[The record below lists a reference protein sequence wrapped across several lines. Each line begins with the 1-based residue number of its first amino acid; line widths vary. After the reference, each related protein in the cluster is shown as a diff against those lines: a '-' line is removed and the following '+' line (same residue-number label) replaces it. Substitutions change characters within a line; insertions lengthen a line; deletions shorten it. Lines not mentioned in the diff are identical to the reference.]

1 MLLGA
6 RVRADGDVIEIEGG
20 RALRGASVASHDD
33 HRLAMTF
40 AVAGL
45 IAEGS
50 TLVGQP
56 GSADVSYPGF
66 FDDLERV
73 RA

>member
-1 MLLGA
+1 
-6 RVRADGDVIEIEGG
+6 
-20 RALRGASVASHDD
+20 
-33 HRLAMTF
+33 MTF

-45 IAEGS
+45 VAEGA
-50 TLVGQP
+50 TTVERP
-56 GSADVSYPGF
+56 GSTAISYPGF

>member
-1 MLLGA
+1 
-6 RVRADGDVIEIEGG
+6 
-20 RALRGASVASHDD
+20 
-33 HRLAMTF
+33 MTF

-45 IAEGS
+45 VASGDTTIER
-50 TLVGQP
+50 P
-56 GSADVSYPGF
+56 GSAAVSYPGF